1 MSFEAGAEF
10 SYLEEYEESRAEEKQ
25 SAKPVPLPPRLLT
38 PLEWVSDVAPK
49 AIVALLIY
57 FASTHL
63 LTGASK
69 AGKTWWVLHLI
80 MSILGGG
87 LFLGLKTMRV
97 PVLLISLELSAGMLR
112 SRMEEVARDTGVAMP
127 DIDEMFHVV
136 APTASYVPHLDLGT
150 EQGATHLKDLIS
162 QIGAQIVILDTL
174 YRFLPGK
181 DPSSNADM
189 GEVFGRLNDV
199 AQSTGAALLLVDHVA
214 KGEQLGPVSHS
225 GIGAQVKG
233 GASRVIIGLKRTSK
247 DGGGRW
253 SVDVE
258 SHFGSWDE
266 PLHYERPTR
275 EDGTRGGGCVLCT
288 ASEAHGLS
296 EQAVHDLFAQGE
308 LDDRGRRFFSSKR
321 KLIDALITTKHAT
334 GNSDGAEMVTAIIR
348 DYCAPEH
355 ATGWGDDRPI
365 VTREGKR
372 SATVFTWRMR
382 DEAF

>member
-1 MSFEAGAEF
+1 MSPFDPCA
-10 SYLEEYEESRAEEKQ
+10 YEGDPSCDEKQ
-25 SAKPVPLPPRLLT
+25 SSTPTPLPPRLLT
-38 PLEWVSDVAPK
+38 PLEWIHDQAPEE
-49 AIVALLIY
+49 IVASLIY
-57 FASTHL
+57 FGSTHL
-63 LTGASK
+63 FTGASK
-69 AGKTWWVLHLI
+69 AGKSWLAFQLLMAVARGET
-80 MSILGGG
+80 
-87 LFLGLKTMRV
+87 FLGLATAKVRA
-97 PVLLISLELSAGMLR
+97 LLVSLELSAGMVR
-112 SRMEEVARDTGVAMP
+112 ARMEELTRDVGLEMP
-127 DIDEMFHVV
+127 IFGEEFHVV

-355 ATGWGDDRPI
+355 ATGWGGDRPI

-372 SATVFTWRMR
+372 TATVFTWRMR